1 MKNRTNLP
9 PKGGENLETNVENKK
24 TVLKESRARKN
35 IPKSNRKSKK
45 KERRTLMDDWV
56 TPESLKVITQWKRNG
71 LTDAEVEKNIGVA
84 HSTFGAWKKKSPALR
99 NALKNGRAYADTLI
113 ENALFTSAFG
123 GFVQVETVAIDKK
136 TGAPVLDDDGKPI
149 TYMKT
154 EYIEPNPKSIIF
166 YLTNRMPDKYKMNRN
181 LDLSLMTGETK
192 DKGGAVEIVV
202 RNEGLKEIE
211 AKAIEEARRQDME
224 NQQHDD

>member
-1 MKNRTNLP
+1 M
-9 PKGGENLETNVENKK
+9 
-24 TVLKESRARKN
+24 
-35 IPKSNRKSKK
+35 
-45 KERRTLMDDWV
+45 
-56 TPESLKVITQWKRNG
+56 
-71 LTDAEVEKNIGVA
+71 
-84 HSTFGAWKKKSPALR
+84 
-99 NALKNGRAYADTLI
+99 
-113 ENALFTSAFG
+113 
-123 GFVQVETVAIDKK
+123 QVETVAIDKK